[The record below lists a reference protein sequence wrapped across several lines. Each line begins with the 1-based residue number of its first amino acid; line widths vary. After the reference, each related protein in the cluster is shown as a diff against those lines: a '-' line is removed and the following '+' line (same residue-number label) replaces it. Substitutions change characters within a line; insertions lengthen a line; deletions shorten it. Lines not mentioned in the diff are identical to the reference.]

1 MKRTVLLLLL
11 ISAGHIGLP
20 AQASLS
26 EYAERRAQL
35 LETVKVPVV
44 LFAYDEEV
52 FGLSG
57 PERMSPESTF
67 RQEENFYYLSGHRE
81 PGAALLLI
89 PATPEQ
95 SSPREILFLRK
106 RDPSKERW
114 EGLRLGPDDPKAAAK
129 TGFAVVRPLAE
140 LKQELKRAASA
151 FPELYMLLPPRHAD
165 PERTQS
171 GRWVEWLKEAVP
183 ATKVKDVRT
192 EVGAM
197 RQVKSEAEQALLRTS
212 IERTADAMRAAMGAL
227 RPGMHEYELA
237 ALIEYT
243 YKRAGCERSGFPPI
257 TASGPNGMILHATEQ
272 HREMKAGEVVIVD
285 IGAECAGYTA
295 DLSRTLPVSGQFTER
310 QRKIYQVVLG
320 AQEAV
325 LAAIKP
331 GMTLRSKDEKSLRQ
345 IAIEYMNEHG
355 RKLVGEPLGQYF
367 LHGIGHHIGLQVH
380 DAGPHNRPLEPGM
393 VVMVEPGIYI
403 PEENLGIRIEDPVLI
418 TKDGAVLLTPDLPRD
433 AEEVERLMSSART
446 AR

>member
-1 MKRTVLLLLL
+1 MRRTVLLLFL
-11 ISAGHIGLP
+11 IPAGHVGLQ

-26 EYAERRAQL
+26 ECAERRARL
-35 LETVKVPVV
+35 LETVKAPVV

-89 PATPEQ
+89 PATPDQ

-114 EGLRLGPDDPKAAAK
+114 EGIRLGPDDPKAAAK

-151 FPELYMLLPPRHAD
+151 FPELYTLLPPRHAD
-165 PERTQS
+165 PARTQS
-171 GRWVEWLKEAVP
+171 GRWVEWLTEAVP
-183 ATKVKDVRT
+183 AAKIRDVRT

-257 TASGPNGMILHATEQ
+257 TASGPNGVILHATEQ

-285 IGAECAGYTA
+285 IGAECAGYSA
-295 DLSRTLPVSGQFTER
+295 DLSRTLPVSGQFTVR
-310 QRKIYQVVLG
+310 QQKIYQVVLG

-325 LAAIKP
+325 LKTIKP
-331 GMTLRSKDEKSLRQ
+331 GMVLRGKDEKSLRR
-345 IAIEYMNEHG
+345 IAIEYLNEHG
-355 RKLVGEPLGQYF
+355 QKLVGEPLGQYL

-380 DAGPHNRPLEPGM
+380 DAGPHDRPLEPGM

-418 TKDGAVLLTPDLPRD
+418 TEDGAELLTSDLPRD
-433 AEEVERLMSSART
+433 AEEVQRLMSSARI
-446 AR
+446 AQ